1 MNVLFSLYLLVL
13 FLVLT
18 PGVLVTLP
26 KNGSKYTI
34 AAVHGLIFAALLYVT
49 GHYVWKLTG
58 GALEGMTPV
67 AGKNKRVPG
76 GSKKKKRTSKAPK

>member
-34 AAVHGLIFAALLYVT
+34 TAVHGLIFAAILYVT

-58 GALEGMTPV
+58 GALEGLMT
-67 AGKNKRVPG
+67 RVPG
-76 GSKKKKRTSKAPK
+76 GAKKKRTSKAPKAPKAPK